1 MRKNVLVR
9 NPAVSLDNISVFANR
24 ARQEK
29 IVKNPVCYF
38 YSLVVMEFLSD
49 TLVVTSLYVS

>member
-1 MRKNVLVR
+1 MRKNVLIR
-9 NPAVSLDNISVFANR
+9 NPAVSLDNMSVFANR

-49 TLVVTSLYVS
+49 TLVVTS